1 MRSISFLAEINSN
14 DQDWLTFTLPK
25 KFNNLNK
32 PMQTTVS
39 TPRSFSLAQTQQYA
53 LPILFA
59 LFGLIMGSW
68 AGRIPALAERVQVS
82 HSALSMV
89 LLCGGLGAV
98 LSYPISSFLM
108 GRFGARKSLLISG
121 MALLCVLVSIG
132 MAPTVPRLMMAVLML
147 GITASTFDVAIN
159 SSATRREKLTGK
171 SELSML
177 HGIGCAGGLVGATL
191 GSLMASM
198 KIAPAT
204 HFLMLAGPLAVVL
217 WGAYSMMNADSVE
230 KVEKKSFSLPRGPL
244 ALLGLLGFL
253 GSMSEGSIADWSGVF
268 LKEHFGAS
276 DGLAPLA
283 LSAFSVMMLLSR
295 LVGDKL
301 KVRFGAQRL
310 VTLGAMVS
318 ASGLFFA
325 VVAPNAYIALGGF
338 AVAGLGL
345 SLLFPFVFSAAGAQ
359 GPMALAAVASMAYSG
374 SLMGPPVIGAVAH
387 FVGMQAAIAYVG
399 GLSIVIALV
408 ASRTR
413 LLK

>member
-1 MRSISFLAEINSN
+1 
-14 DQDWLTFTLPK
+14 
-25 KFNNLNK
+25 
-32 PMQTTVS
+32 MQTTVS
-39 TPRSFSLAQTQQYA
+39 APRSSFSLAQTQQYA
-53 LPILFA
+53 LPVLFA

-98 LSYPISSFLM
+98 VSYPISSFLM

-121 MALLCVLVSIG
+121 MALLAVLVSIG
-132 MAPTVPRLMMAVLML
+132 MAPTVPRLMLSVLML

-159 SSATRREKLTGK
+159 SSASKREKLTGK
-171 SELSML
+171 AEMSML
-177 HGIGCAGGLVGATL
+177 HGLACAGGLAGATL

-204 HFLMLAGPLAVVL
+204 HFLMLAGPLAMVL
-217 WGAYSMMNADSVE
+217 WGAFSMMEADDSVE

-295 LVGDKL
+295 MVGDKL

-325 VVAPNAYIALGGF
+325 VMAPNAYVALAGF

-399 GLSIVIALV
+399 GLSLVIALV

>member
-1 MRSISFLAEINSN
+1 MQTSAASISRHS
-14 DQDWLTFTLPK
+14 
-25 KFNNLNK
+25 
-32 PMQTTVS
+32 
-39 TPRSFSLAQTQQYA
+39 SFSFAQAQQFA
-53 LPILFA
+53 LPLLFT

-68 AGRIPALAERVQVS
+68 AGRIPALAERVHVS

-98 LSYPISSFLM
+98 VSYPISSFLM
-108 GRFGARKSLLISG
+108 GRFGARKTLLISG
-121 MALLCVLVSIG
+121 MALLGVLVAIG
-132 MAPTVPRLMMAVLML
+132 MAPNVPRLMLAVLCL

-159 SSATRREKLTGK
+159 SAATKREKQTGK
-171 SELSML
+171 SELSFL
-177 HGIGCAGGLVGATL
+177 HGLGCAGGLAGATL
-191 GSLMASM
+191 GSLMASL

-204 HFLMLAGPLAVVL
+204 HFMMLAGPLALLL
-217 WGAYSMMNADSVE
+217 WAAYSMLDIEDEAE
-230 KVEKKSFSLPRGPL
+230 QVEKKSFSLPRGPL

-301 KVRFGAQRL
+301 KLRFGAQRL
-310 VTLGAMVS
+310 VTIGAVVS

-325 VVAPNAYIALGGF
+325 VLSPNAYVALAGF
-338 AVAGLGL
+338 AIAGLGL

-359 GPMALAAVASMAYSG
+359 GPAALAAVASMAYSG

-387 FVGMQAAIAYVG
+387 HVGMQAAIGYVG
-399 GLSIVIALV
+399 GLSLVIAVV

>member
-1 MRSISFLAEINSN
+1 MH
-14 DQDWLTFTLPK
+14 
-25 KFNNLNK
+25 
-32 PMQTTVS
+32 TTVS
-39 TPRSFSLAQTQQYA
+39 TSRSSFNLAQTQQYA
-53 LPILFA
+53 LPVLFT

-108 GRFGARKSLLISG
+108 GRFGARKSALISG
-121 MALLCVLVSIG
+121 MALLAVLVSIG
-132 MAPTVPRLMMAVLML
+132 MAPTVPRLMLSVLML

-159 SSATRREKLTGK
+159 SAASKREKMTGK
-171 SELSML
+171 AEMSRL
-177 HGIGCAGGLVGATL
+177 HGLACAGGLVGATL

-198 KIAPAT
+198 KIAPST
-204 HFLMLAGPLAVVL
+204 HFLMLAGPLALVL
-217 WGAYSMMNADSVE
+217 WGAFGMMDADDSAE
-230 KVEKKSFSLPRGPL
+230 QVEKKSFSLPRGPL

-295 LVGDKL
+295 MVGDKM

-310 VTLGAMVS
+310 VTLGSLVS

-325 VVAPNAYIALGGF
+325 VMAPNAYVALAGF

-399 GLSIVIALV
+399 GLSLVIAFV
-408 ASRTR
+408 ASRTK